1 MERMRV
7 GVTNC
12 GDDEEEGDACVV
24 GRGGGVDGV
33 VESGTAA
40 SQRWRALSTFVHQYR
55 DDMIS

>member
-12 GDDEEEGDACVV
+12 GDDEEEGDDCVV
-24 GRGGGVDGV
+24 GGGGVDGV

-40 SQRWRALSTFVHQYR
+40 SQSAFVHSVQR
-55 DDMIS
+55 RCDPAML